1 LKVSLTIYSRKDA
14 HLIVPIQG
22 IVFYQANECIGQPQQ
37 PRVSERRFAK
47 GTEKWG
53 FGDIIAAAV
62 DLSNTINIHDDTS
75 PRLQISNMAFKVLI
89 AGGSISGL
97 TLALIFER
105 YGIDYLLLEK
115 HTEIAPFLGTTV
127 GINPNGARILDQLG
141 VYSEL
146 DKIGAKHNT
155 NYYYDWRG
163 RLLAAQKPIEPL
175 MTWLL
180 VKRRIYRLLSTPSRK
195 CVLT

>member
-1 LKVSLTIYSRKDA
+1 
-14 HLIVPIQG
+14 
-22 IVFYQANECIGQPQQ
+22 
-37 PRVSERRFAK
+37 
-47 GTEKWG
+47 
-53 FGDIIAAAV
+53 
-62 DLSNTINIHDDTS
+62 
-75 PRLQISNMAFKVLI
+75 MAFKVLI

-115 HTEIAPFLGTTV
+115 HAEIAPFLGTTI

-155 NYYYDWRG
+155 TYYNDWRG
-163 RLLAAQKPIEPL
+163 ELLATQRPIDPL

-180 VKRRIYRLLSTPSRK
+180 VNP
-195 CVLT
+195 